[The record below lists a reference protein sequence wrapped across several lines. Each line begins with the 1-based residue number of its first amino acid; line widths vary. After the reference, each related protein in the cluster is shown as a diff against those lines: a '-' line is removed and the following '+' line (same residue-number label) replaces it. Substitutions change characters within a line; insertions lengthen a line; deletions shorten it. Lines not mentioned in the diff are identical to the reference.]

1 MSHELEII
9 DGNGQMFYRGETPW
23 HKLGTFIDPEKELT
37 SEEAIVAAGLDW
49 EVETQPLYLAD
60 GTLAPSRA
68 VVRTDRND
76 ILGVV
81 GNGYTPLQNRKA
93 FDFFDPFIQ
102 SKQAFFETAG
112 SLRGG
117 KRVWVLAT
125 LNSDVMR
132 IKGDD
137 VVKKYILL
145 SNSHDGTMAVRAGF
159 TPIRVVCNNTLSM
172 AHQKGTSQLVRINH
186 GSNVEENVERV
197 REIMNLANQQFEAT
211 AEQYRFLANKQVN
224 QTDLETLVKLVF
236 TGPKYVEM
244 EKDGLTP
251 NKRIIENIIPLFE
264 KGRGNDMAEIKGT
277 AWAAYNA
284 VNEYLQYERGSDEDT
299 RLNNMWFGDSATL
312 NQRALDII
320 TKIVA

>member
-264 KGRGNDMAEIKGT
+264 KGRGNYMAEIKGT

>member
-9 DGNGQMFYRGETPW
+9 DGNAQMFYRGETPW
-23 HKLGTFIDPEKELT
+23 HKLGTFIEPEKELT
-37 SEEAIVAAGLDW
+37 SEDAIVAAGLDW
-49 EVETQPLYLAD
+49 SVETQPLYLAD

-81 GNGYTPLQNRKA
+81 GKGYTPLQNKKA

-102 SKQAFFETAG
+102 SGQAAFETAG

-117 KRVWVLAT
+117 KRVWVLAKLSGET
-125 LNSDVMR
+125 LR

-137 VVKKYILL
+137 IVDKYILL

-159 TPIRVVCNNTLSM
+159 TPIRVVCANTMAM
-172 AHQKGTSQLVRINH
+172 AHQKGTSSLIRINH
-186 GSNVEENVERV
+186 GRNVEENVEKV

-211 AEQYRFLANKQVN
+211 AEQYRFLASKQVN
-224 QTDLETLVKLVF
+224 QKDLETLVKLVF

-244 EKDGLTP
+244 EREGLTP

-264 KGRGNDMAEIKGT
+264 KGRGNDMTEIKGT